1 MSEQKPQVES
11 EGGIGQSASTGG
23 LARCPCGAIPEALG
37 IMDTGQGRKYMAC
50 MGTCCGEWMIEF
62 RSDYHQQ
69 DSAECMERAI
79 DAWNRAPRMANE
91 KVRGPEAASP
101 PEAPSRLTGSKAI

>member
-79 DAWNRAPRMANE
+79 DAWNRAPRMANVQGQGE
-91 KVRGPEAASP
+91 DTSAACGRSP
-101 PEAPSRLTGSKAI
+101 AP

>member
-1 MSEQKPQVES
+1 MDEQKPQDANKGS
-11 EGGIGQSASTGG
+11 IGQSVSTGG
-23 LARCPCGAIPEALG
+23 LARCPCGAIPDALG

-79 DAWNRAPRMANE
+79 EAWNRAPRMANVGV
-91 KVRGPEAASP
+91 KAAGPP
-101 PEAPSRLTGSKAI
+101 GPVAP

>member
-1 MSEQKPQVES
+1 MIAVTGCVAIWLANDQRETWRKW
-11 EGGIGQSASTGG
+11 ASVF
-23 LARCPCGAIPEALG
+23 
-37 IMDTGQGRKYMAC
+37 GQGRKYMAC

-79 DAWNRAPRMANE
+79 DAWNRAPRMAND
-91 KVRGPEAASP
+91 
-101 PEAPSRLTGSKAI
+101 